1 MKIAL
6 VGAGLA
12 GKQHIHT
19 ILNNKKCKLDLIID
33 PSQEAYELSK
43 KLNTQYFSNIEKAL
57 EKCRPDGVIIATP
70 NSVHKKNAELFIK
83 KKIPILIE
91 KPLSSDVK
99 SALDI
104 VIYAKKQNTPV
115 LTGHHRRHNKIIQKA
130 KSKIQSGDLGKI
142 IACHAT
148 CWLFKPNNYFNSWRK
163 SLGGGPLL
171 INLVHDIDLMR
182 YLIGEID
189 SVQSFE
195 SNSVRGGDT
204 EDTAVALLKFQ
215 NGSLGTLSVSDTIIS
230 PWSWELTSK
239 ENPIYPYNKQ
249 TCYWIGGTHAS
260 LELPQSKIWKSVDKR
275 SWWEPIT
282 QSNYKI
288 GEYKNYPLAQQLNN
302 FLAVIEKKEE
312 PICSGM
318 DGLNTLAVIEAIK
331 LAAKTKTAVKP
342 ETLIK

>member
-1 MKIAL
+1 MTINWKDDFKVKIE
-6 VGAGLA
+6 
-12 GKQHIHT
+12 GKEEIWGQ
-19 ILNNKKCKLDLIID
+19 
-33 PSQEAYELSK
+33 
-43 KLNTQYFSNIEKAL
+43 F
-57 EKCRPDGVIIATP
+57 
-70 NSVHKKNAELFIK
+70 
-83 KKIPILIE
+83 
-91 KPLSSDVK
+91 
-99 SALDI
+99 
-104 VIYAKKQNTPV
+104 KQKV
-115 LTGHHRRHNKIIQKA
+115 IQKA
-130 KSKIQSGDLGKI
+130 KNKIQSGALGKI
-142 IACHAT
+142 IASHAT

-189 SVQSFE
+189 SAQSFE
-195 SNSVRGGDT
+195 SNLVRGGNT

-260 LELPQSKIWKSVDKR
+260 LELPQSKIWKSVEKR
-275 SWWEPIT
+275 SWWKPIT

-302 FLAVIEKKEE
+302 FIAVIEKKEE

-342 ETLIK
+342 ATLLT